1 MRTAK
6 GFSLLELVVVLGIV
20 MTVCAISIPSF
31 IKANHGYQLQ
41 SSAREIAQVLQA
53 AKFKAIGSN
62 SSKTIT
68 INTTSNSFVSSL
80 GVTSTLPTNVKFEAL
95 PSHINAPAIIQSAS
109 GNSLVGQKSDAK
121 LAASFANGTTT
132 NEFVISFSSRG
143 IPEVE
148 PGVVNWLYLTNQ
160 DGDRIAVILSSAGSV
175 EVKRLQN
182 GVWE

>member
-6 GFSLLELVVVLGIV
+6 GFSLLELIVVSGIV
-20 MTVCAISIPSF
+20 MVVCAVSVPSL
-31 IKANHGYQLQ
+31 IKANRGYQLQ
-41 SSAREIAQVLQA
+41 SSAREIAQALQA

-62 SSKTIT
+62 SSKTVT

-95 PSHINAPAIIQSAS
+95 PSSIDAPAIIQSACS
-109 GNSLVGQKSDAK
+109 NSLAGQKSDAK
-121 LAASFANGTTT
+121 LAASFANGATAGQ
-132 NEFVISFSSRG
+132 FIASFNSRG
-143 IPEVE
+143 IPAVE

-160 DGDRIAVILSSAGSV
+160 DGDRVAVILSSAGSV
-175 EVKRLQN
+175 EVKRLVN